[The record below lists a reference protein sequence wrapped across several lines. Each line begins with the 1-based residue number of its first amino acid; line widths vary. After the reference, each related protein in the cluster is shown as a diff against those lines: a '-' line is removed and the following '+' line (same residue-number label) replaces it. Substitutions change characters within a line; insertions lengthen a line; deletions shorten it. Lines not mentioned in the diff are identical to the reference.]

1 MRGHRNA
8 SDLGFRGKYSDDVA
22 TEKATLQY
30 HQSVVSGDRLPGC
43 ESRYKQEHIPHS
55 LGLFG
60 ASDMLINFPLGS
72 GKPAW

>member
-8 SDLGFRGKYSDDVA
+8 SDLEFRGKYSDDVA
-22 TEKATLQY
+22 TEKATLQD
-30 HQSVVSGDRLPGC
+30 HRSAVSGDRLPGC
-43 ESRYKQEHIPHS
+43 ESPFKQEHSPHS

-60 ASDMLINFPLGS
+60 ASDMLINLPLGS